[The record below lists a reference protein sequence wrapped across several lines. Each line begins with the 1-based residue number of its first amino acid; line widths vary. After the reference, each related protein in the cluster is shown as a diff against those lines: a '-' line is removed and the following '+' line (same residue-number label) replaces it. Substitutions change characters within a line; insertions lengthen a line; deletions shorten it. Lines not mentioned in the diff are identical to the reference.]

1 MKSRFHDSAARVSAT
16 RQRGLSL
23 VELMVALTIGSILL
37 AGTVFVYVQSRGS
50 YGVNE
55 AVARLQ
61 ENARY
66 AMSVIEPDV
75 RMANY
80 WGLVKGASVVT
91 QQAAPADGSLGAPTS
106 CGNNFAHN
114 LLSNVEGG
122 NNAYALG
129 CVAEGGGEIDSADTL
144 TIRRASTA
152 IQAVTVAN
160 TLQICSTRVMGR
172 LIGDGTAC
180 TAAPAGQVNDLI
192 VHTYYVSRQS
202 DDQATVPALRRQ
214 ALIAGPAFVSQEIV
228 PGVEDMQVQFG
239 IDPTGIGGDAAT
251 YVNPDDVP
259 VSSQIVSVR
268 IWLLVRA
275 EAAEVGFTDDRTY
288 EYGDRLLANGTTA
301 DLNAVGAPTRAYA
314 PADGFRRMLVSRTF
328 RIRNALG
335 T

>member
-1 MKSRFHDSAARVSAT
+1 MKSRVHNVPAHAGASP
-16 RQRGLSL
+16 QRGLSL

-50 YGVNE
+50 YAVNE
-55 AVARLQ
+55 TVARMQ
-61 ENARY
+61 ETARY

-80 WGLVKGASVVT
+80 WGLVKGASVIG
-91 QQAAPADGSLGAPTS
+91 QQGAPGDGSLGAPTS

-114 LLSNVEGG
+114 LLDNIEGS

-129 CVAEGGGEIDSADTL
+129 CAAAGGGEIDSADTL
-144 TIRRASTA
+144 TIRRASTVV
-152 IQAVTVAN
+152 QAATTAN

-172 LIGDGTAC
+172 LIGDGSGC

-192 VHTYYVSRQS
+192 VNTYYVSQES

-214 ALIAGPAFVSQEIV
+214 ALVAGAAFVSQEIV

-259 VSSQIVSVR
+259 ADSQIVSVR
-268 IWLLVRA
+268 VWLLVRA
-275 EAAEVGFTDDRTY
+275 EAPEVGFIDNRTY
-288 EYGDRLLANGTTA
+288 EYGDRLAANGTAA
-301 DLNAVGAPTRAYA
+301 DLNAIGAATLAYA